1 MPRFLYLNIYSF
13 ILVFAGIL
21 VIFLPFYMISKWILI
36 PQGIIALYL
45 FYTGCKLFSTW
56 DDKKAKI
63 AILLGKNKDEFRP
76 DTFKQFMEAPCG
88 RLVVRIVLAELGKS
102 HEYKALLI
110 MKKPFFVLLKENC
123 TPTEAVV
130 YINEDY
136 FNQK

>member
-1 MPRFLYLNIYSF
+1 M
-13 ILVFAGIL
+13 
-21 VIFLPFYMISKWILI
+21 PFYMISKWILI